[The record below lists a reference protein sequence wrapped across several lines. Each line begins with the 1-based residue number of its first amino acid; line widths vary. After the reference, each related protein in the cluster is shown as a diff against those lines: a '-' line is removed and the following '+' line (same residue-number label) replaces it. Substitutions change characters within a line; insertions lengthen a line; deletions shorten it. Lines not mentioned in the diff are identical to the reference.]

1 MESRLARALSPRSSR
16 GNTLQ
21 HTRCS
26 QPARQGHPGA
36 PNGLELASGK
46 PPKPSTRSASTCAV
60 EMAASAGDGGLEGF
74 SLRVVELGEAGVG
87 GHLLQDVGQ
96 ALVHLLEQV
105 DDARGQLVVDGLG
118 AQDLAED
125 DDDLGQPLVRGAWQ
139 VHVLGLGFGC
149 T

>member
-1 MESRLARALSPRSSR
+1 MESRLARALSPRSYR

-21 HTRCS
+21 HTLLSASPPWGTQR
-26 QPARQGHPGA
+26 P
-36 PNGLELASGK
+36 LELASGK
-46 PPKPSTRSASTCAV
+46 PPKPSTRSASTGAV

-74 SLRVVELGEAGVG
+74 SLRVVEFGEAGVG

-139 VHVLGLGFGC
+139 VHV
-149 T
+149 

>member
-1 MESRLARALSPRSSR
+1 MESRLARALSPRVLI
-16 GNTLQ
+16 GVILYN
-21 HTRCS
+21 TRCS
-26 QPARQGHPGA
+26 QPPRHGA

-46 PPKPSTRSASTCAV
+46 PPKPSSRSASTCAV

-139 VHVLGLGFGC
+139 VHV
-149 T
+149 

>member
-1 MESRLARALSPRSSR
+1 MESRLARALSPRSYR

-21 HTRCS
+21 HTLLS
-26 QPARQGHPGA
+26 ASPPGA

>member
-21 HTRCS
+21 HTLLS
-26 QPARQGHPGA
+26 ASPPGA
-36 PNGLELASGK
+36 PNGRELASGK
-46 PPKPSTRSASTCAV
+46 PPKPSSRSPLRFDLRAV
-60 EMAASAGDGGLEGF
+60 AMTASAGDGGLEGF

-139 VHVLGLGFGC
+139 VHV
-149 T
+149 